1 MQAKKKMWH
10 DEAKQKMW
18 HDASKK
24 KKILILFRSRIKE
37 AETEIDTSLRRV
49 ESSNKKG
56 RESAEQINS
65 LETKQAA
72 MQKEFTTLA
81 GEHQLIIDEL
91 QRIREAEKQW
101 MQEKNQVLQT
111 IANVQIEFKKLTD
124 LVSASLQQRKWKKK
138 KKKYLPRK
146 RNF

>member
-1 MQAKKKMWH
+1 
-10 DEAKQKMW
+10 
-18 HDASKK
+18 
-24 KKILILFRSRIKE
+24 
-37 AETEIDTSLRRV
+37 
-49 ESSNKKG
+49 
-56 RESAEQINS
+56 
-65 LETKQAA
+65 

-124 LVSASLQQRKWKKK
+124 LVSASLQQRK
-138 KKKYLPRK
+138 
-146 RNF
+146 